1 MQPRP
6 LLAAATLAALVF
18 TACGGSTTAPT
29 SPSGPGVIIAP
40 TVTGIAPKE
49 GASLGGTP
57 VTISGANFAAGAS
70 VTLGGVAATNVVVA
84 GSTTITAV
92 TGAHALG
99 AADVVVTQGGLS
111 ATLPAAFTY
120 IKLPPPTVTS
130 IFPYA
135 GSSAG
140 GTTVTITGTNFAPG
154 ATVAIGGAA
163 ATSVSV
169 ASMTSLTAVTGP
181 RSTGAADVVVTVDGQ
196 TGALANAFTYV
207 VPGQNLLP
215 VVNALTATSTQAN
228 APADFANLNED
239 VAVKAAV
246 TDAETPV
253 SQLTFEWSADVG
265 TITGTGPSVTWRMP
279 ATASTP
285 RSATVTLRVVE
296 PLGGGGGSQSTTAKA
311 TLSLHDSVAEVGNI
325 SRQFLLDFSDSSMP
339 GSYVVRNFWEGCSG
353 KAEELSDVNN
363 NRLYYTILSSTIGQ
377 PTNVTIGFKA
387 GCVVP
392 GRGARDGDGC
402 AVVQCLWRDLY
413 KPTGAIGTTS
423 GPDYLTA
430 VYRNSRWWLC
440 SSDFPSG
447 STTSTIRTP
456 AFIR

>member
-99 AADVVVTQGGLS
+99 AADVVVAQGGLS

-130 IFPYA
+130 VFPYA

-265 TITGTGPSVTWRMP
+265 TITGTGPSVTWR
-279 ATASTP
+279 
-285 RSATVTLRVVE
+285 
-296 PLGGGGGSQSTTAKA
+296 
-311 TLSLHDSVAEVGNI
+311 
-325 SRQFLLDFSDSSMP
+325 
-339 GSYVVRNFWEGCSG
+339 
-353 KAEELSDVNN
+353 
-363 NRLYYTILSSTIGQ
+363 
-377 PTNVTIGFKA
+377 
-387 GCVVP
+387 
-392 GRGARDGDGC
+392 
-402 AVVQCLWRDLY
+402 
-413 KPTGAIGTTS
+413 
-423 GPDYLTA
+423 
-430 VYRNSRWWLC
+430 
-440 SSDFPSG
+440 
-447 STTSTIRTP
+447 
-456 AFIR
+456 